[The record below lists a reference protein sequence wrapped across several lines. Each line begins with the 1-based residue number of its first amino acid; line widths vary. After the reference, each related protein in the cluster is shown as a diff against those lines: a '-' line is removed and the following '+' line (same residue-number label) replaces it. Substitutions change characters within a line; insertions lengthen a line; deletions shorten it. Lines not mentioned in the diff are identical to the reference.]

1 MAGYKSKKKAT
12 EDKLTEWP
20 KVVVGN
26 HLTVTTHEDGRTEL
40 EWDDD
45 ALLKEVQD
53 AIGAYELSQLNPSVK
68 EKTKTRKKKEK

>member
-20 KVVVGN
+20 KVVTGN
-26 HLTVTTHEDGRTEL
+26 HLTVTTHENGRTEL

-45 ALLKEVQD
+45 ALLKEVKD
-53 AIGAYELSQLNPSVK
+53 AIEAYELSQLKPSVRAK
-68 EKTKTRKKKEK
+68 AATRKKKEK

>member
-1 MAGYKSKKKAT
+1 MAGYKSKKKAA

-40 EWDDD
+40 EWDDN
-45 ALLKEVQD
+45 ALLKEVQA
-53 AIGAYELSQLNPSVK
+53 AILTVESNTTGEQTNDK
-68 EKTKTRKKKEK
+68 KTRKTRKSK